1 MFNSRTRA
9 RSLNVLLSLTS
20 TRKGTQTISEY
31 FAKMK
36 ALADELATSGKQV
49 DAEELTA
56 FILNGLDDDYDSV
69 VSALAA
75 KTEPITLSETYAQLL
90 NFENRL
96 NLRLEGNMTANV
108 AGRGRGNAPSNRGG
122 AGRGRGGRGG
132 FNGAG
137 TNAGCGGRGA
147 GQQQRSG
154 TCVWC
159 ATSGDMLQ
167 QIAGIG
173 MMILMCQMS
182 DTLLQQPPTPIFFR

>member
-1 MFNSRTRA
+1 
-9 RSLNVLLSLTS
+9 
-20 TRKGTQTISEY
+20 
-31 FAKMK
+31 MK
-36 ALADELATSGKQV
+36 ALADELAMSGKQV

-75 KTEPITLSETYAQLL
+75 KTKPITLSETYAQLL

-96 NLRLEGNMTANV
+96 NLRREGNMTANV

-154 TCVWC
+154 N
-159 ATSGDMLQ
+159 
-167 QIAGIG
+167 
-173 MMILMCQMS
+173 
-182 DTLLQQPPTPIFFR
+182 DTRPVCLVCYKRGHVAADCWHRYDDSYVPDERHLAAAASYAYFFLDKSPEGRGSPPELH